1 MSQPE
6 NTAQPVANGLSI
18 ILFAGGFDRVHYALV
33 TAAAAVATGR
43 PVTLFFTGRALPA
56 LLDREGWK
64 RLDFSDDG
72 TSPEA
77 RDATLAHR
85 GVGTF
90 VELLTG
96 CAELGVAFLACEMGW
111 RALGIREPD
120 LRPDLAVETT
130 GMVSLLGRVRPGDQ
144 LLFV

>member
-1 MSQPE
+1 MSD
-6 NTAQPVANGLSI
+6 AKWGLVLVVQS
-18 ILFAGGFDRVHYALV
+18 GGYDRVHYALV
-33 TAAAAVATGR
+33 MAASAVATGR

-56 LLDREGWK
+56 LLSGEGWK

-90 VELLTG
+90 EELLTA
-96 CAELGVAFLACEMGW
+96 CAELDVVFLACEMGW
-111 RALGIREPD
+111 RALGIREPA
-120 LRPDLAVETT
+120 LRPDLKVETT
-130 GMVSLLGRVRPGDQ
+130 GMVTLLGHVRPGDQ
-144 LLFV
+144 MLFV

>member
-1 MSQPE
+1 MSDGKW
-6 NTAQPVANGLSI
+6 GLVLVIQS
-18 ILFAGGFDRVHYALV
+18 GGYDRVHYALV

-56 LLDREGWK
+56 LLAREGWK

-77 RDATLAHR
+77 RDHTLAHR

-90 VELLTG
+90 DELLTA
-96 CAELGVAFLACEMGW
+96 CAELGVSFLACEMGW
-111 RALGIREPD
+111 RALGIREPV
-120 LRPDLAVETT
+120 LRPDLNVETT
-130 GMVSLLGRVRPGDQ
+130 GMVTLLGQVRPGDQ
-144 LLFV
+144 MLFV

>member
-1 MSQPE
+1 MSDGKW
-6 NTAQPVANGLSI
+6 GLVLVIQS
-18 ILFAGGFDRVHYALV
+18 GGYDRVHYALV

-56 LLDREGWK
+56 LMAREGWK

-77 RDATLAHR
+77 RDDTLALR

-90 VELLTG
+90 DELLSA
-96 CAELGVAFLACEMGW
+96 CAELGVTFLACEMGW
-111 RALGIREPD
+111 RALGIRDPVLRHD
-120 LRPDLAVETT
+120 LNVETT
-130 GMVSLLGRVRPGDQ
+130 GMVTLLGQIRPGDQ
-144 LLFV
+144 MLFV

>member
-1 MSQPE
+1 MSDGKW
-6 NTAQPVANGLSI
+6 GLVLVIQS
-18 ILFAGGFDRVHYALV
+18 GGYDRVHYALV
-33 TAAAAVATGR
+33 TAAAAAATGR

-56 LLDREGWK
+56 LMAREGWK

-77 RDATLAHR
+77 RDDTLALR

-90 VELLTG
+90 DELLTA

-111 RALGIREPD
+111 RALGIRDPV
-120 LRPDLAVETT
+120 LRPDLNVETT
-130 GMVSLLGRVRPGDQ
+130 GMVTLLGQVRPGDQ
-144 LLFV
+144 MLFV

>member
-1 MSQPE
+1 MSDGKW
-6 NTAQPVANGLSI
+6 GLALVIQS
-18 ILFAGGFDRVHYALV
+18 GGFDRVHYALV

-90 VELLTG
+90 EELLTG
-96 CAELGVAFLACEMGW
+96 CAELGVTFLACEMGW
-111 RALGIREPD
+111 RALGIREPV
-120 LRPDLAVETT
+120 LRQGLEVETT

>member
-1 MSQPE
+1 MSDGKW
-6 NTAQPVANGLSI
+6 GLVLVIQS
-18 ILFAGGFDRVHYALV
+18 GGYDRVHYALV

-56 LLDREGWK
+56 LMAREGWK

-77 RDATLAHR
+77 RDDTLALR

-90 VELLTG
+90 DELLTA
-96 CAELGVAFLACEMGW
+96 CAEPGVAFLACEMGW
-111 RALGIREPD
+111 RALGIRDPVLRTD
-120 LRPDLAVETT
+120 LNVETT
-130 GMVSLLGRVRPGDQ
+130 GMVTLLGQVRPGDQ
-144 LLFV
+144 MLFV

>member
-1 MSQPE
+1 MSASLQ
-6 NTAQPVANGLSI
+6 GLALVIQS
-18 ILFAGGFDRVHYALV
+18 GGFDRVHYALV
-33 TAAAAVATGR
+33 MAAAAVATDR
-43 PVTLFFTGRALPA
+43 PVTLFFTGRALPS
-56 LLDREGWK
+56 LLAGDGWK

-90 VELLTG
+90 DELLTA
-96 CAELGVAFLACEMGW
+96 CAELGARFLACEMGW
-111 RALGIREPD
+111 RALGIREPR

-130 GMVSLLGRVRPGDQ
+130 GMVTLLGGVRPGDQ
-144 LLFV
+144 LVFI

>member
-1 MSQPE
+1 MSDGKW
-6 NTAQPVANGLSI
+6 GLVLVVQS
-18 ILFAGGFDRVHYALV
+18 GGYDRVHYALV

-56 LLDREGWK
+56 LMAREGWK

-77 RDATLAHR
+77 RDDTLALR

-90 VELLTG
+90 DELLTA
-96 CAELGVAFLACEMGW
+96 CAELGVGFLACEMGW
-111 RALGIREPD
+111 RALGIRDPV
-120 LRPDLAVETT
+120 LRPDLKVETT
-130 GMVSLLGRVRPGDQ
+130 GMVTLLGQVRPGDQ
-144 LLFV
+144 MLFV